1 MNLGRN
7 AEEMGGMEEGEQGR
21 KIGGGGGGE
30 NGGGWRSVAVWP
42 VAKARFWTLH
52 HRTS

>member
-1 MNLGRN
+1 V
-7 AEEMGGMEEGEQGR
+7 GGKKEGGLKEGER
-21 KIGGGGGGE
+21 GGGGGE

-42 VAKARFWTLH
+42 AAKARFWTLH